1 MILFTKKPIEEI
13 AVEIE
18 VPDEPI
24 NGGEEDNELCKD
36 IEVSKTVRPDDEV
49 CSNKRVHVTLT
60 IEAKKN
66 LNKVTVTDFLES
78 NFIDSV
84 VKDATTPSTTT
95 GTVVVDNPN
104 HKIIW
109 SISSIKKDDP
119 VTLNYIVI
127 IKDSAINNSSAYVN
141 AKIEIDTI
149 NAGKCTKSHGD
160 KDLKDG
166 LNITCPV
173 TQPKVTTLVKNNDKD
188 EYDCDETIHSTL
200 ILTLDKQDTGV
211 VITDDLANAFVGVPS
226 TIKVSQGSASV
237 DVNNNIVWQAG
248 TVLADTEIKLEYD
261 ITPDQIKTNAGFVTS
276 EVRVDGDS
284 IDPEIVIPRNTE
296 NPNYIF
302 LDTFV
307 RDCPEEDGECC
318 CQACEPITV
327 EPCELSKNVTVDVE
341 RIKCTGKLI
350 DVTVNLQRVC
360 PGQVLNVGVFLVE
373 NVPGDADGD
382 GDIEEG
388 ETIQESRGF
397 IVKQVTI
404 PASDTACTSRLVNG
418 FCFPLT
424 DDTGCDAD
432 DRTFTAKVFATYI
445 NRTVPNCDCDTEP
458 TQEA

>member
-18 VPDEPI
+18 LPDEPI
-24 NGGEEDNELCKD
+24 NGVEEDNELCKD
-36 IEVSKTVRPDDEV
+36 IEVSKTVRLDDEV

-60 IEAKKN
+60 IKANKN

-84 VKDATTPSTTT
+84 VENATTPSTTT
-95 GTVVVDNPN
+95 GTVAVDNPN

-109 SISSIKKDDP
+109 TIASIKKDDS

-173 TQPKVTTLVKNNDKD
+173 TQPKVTTLVKDNDKD

-200 ILTLDKQDTGV
+200 ILKLDKQDTGV

-237 DVNNNIVWQAG
+237 DANNNIVWQAG

-261 ITPDQIKTNAGFVTS
+261 ITPDQIKTNTGFVTS

-284 IDPEIVIPRNTE
+284 IDPEIVIPRDTQ
-296 NPNYIF
+296 NPNYYF
-302 LDTFV
+302 LDTFT
-307 RDCPEEDGECC
+307 RDCPEDGQCC
-318 CQACEPITV
+318 CQACEDIEV
-327 EPCELSKNVTVDVE
+327 EPCEFFKTATVDVDHI
-341 RIKCTGKLI
+341 RCNGKLV
-350 DVTVNLQRVC
+350 DVTVNLERVC
-360 PGQVLNVGVFLVE
+360 PGRTLNVGVFLVE
-373 NVPGDADGD
+373 
-382 GDIEEG
+382 ETSEG
-388 ETIQESRGF
+388 QKSLGF
-397 IVKQVTI
+397 IVKEVTI
-404 PASDTACTSRLVNG
+404 PESITPCTSHEVPG
-418 FCFPLT
+418 FCFALT
-424 DDTGCDAD
+424 DNDGCRAGN
-432 DRTFTAKVFATYI
+432 RNFTAKVFANYI
-445 NRTVPNCDCDTEP
+445 NTTIPNCDCQ
-458 TQEA
+458 TQES